1 MCSALFGALIGDH
14 SLELKGLPVLTF
26 LTVPALCVPAG
37 DGNEAIGA
45 LIQNYIREI
54 EELR

>member
-1 MCSALFGALIGDH
+1 MCTALFGALIGDH

-26 LTVPALCVPAG
+26 LTVSGPYVPAG